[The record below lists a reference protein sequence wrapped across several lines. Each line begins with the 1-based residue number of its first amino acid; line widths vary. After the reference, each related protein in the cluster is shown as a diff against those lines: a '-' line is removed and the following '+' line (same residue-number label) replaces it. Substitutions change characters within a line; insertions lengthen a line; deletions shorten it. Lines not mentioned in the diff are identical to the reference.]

1 MLLYR
6 IKICSSSLGPTLRY
20 PPFFFHHPR
29 VKIAWFFAWEPP
41 FQTWTSPIS
50 HGMSLSYVRSIHQLK
65 HVETTFESCPKK
77 NSPQWHNSPIV
88 VKTLMNSSLSCGRPR
103 KNCWLGV
110 MACFSL
116 LSTQR
121 SRDLY
126 KCFVSCSHMFSEFPI
141 VSHGFRMFHHQMFP
155 IFWPYVPEP
164 FPAPPAPCS
173 TSRVTLSLSTP
184 SCSAITSATWQRRF
198 LAVFVLKKMLK
209 NDRTYPWL
217 WFSDW
222 YSILHCW
229 FIGKFWKIF
238 HSYTI
243 SISMPGHLYIHIYI
257 YIYAVDN
264 IYIYK

>member
-6 IKICSSSLGPTLRY
+6 IKICCSSLGPTLRY
-20 PPFFFHHPR
+20 PPFFHHPR

-50 HGMSLSYVRSIHQLK
+50 HGMSLSYVCSIHQLK

-155 IFWPYVPEP
+155 IFWPYLLGQ
-164 FPAPPAPCS
+164 S
-173 TSRVTLSLSTP
+173 YRSRALPSSASPMQHLTGHLVTFHAQLLSDHVGHLTTP
-184 SCSAITSATWQRRF
+184 ISCCFCFKKNAKKCPNISMIVIFWLVFHIALLIYWQ
-198 LAVFVLKKMLK
+198 VLK
-209 NDRTYPWL
+209 NIP
-217 WFSDW
+217 F
-222 YSILHCW
+222 
-229 FIGKFWKIF
+229 
-238 HSYTI
+238 
-243 SISMPGHLYIHIYI
+243 LYH
-257 YIYAVDN
+257 
-264 IYIYK
+264 